1 MSAAPL
7 RFGANYTPRSQW
19 MHAWMSLD
27 LDEVRRDF
35 AALADL
41 GLDHLRIFPLWTV
54 LQPNRTLIRDE
65 AVDDVRAVVDVA
77 AEFGLDASVDVIQG
91 HLSSFDFIPSWLF
104 TWHDKN
110 MFTHPDALSGQ
121 AELVTRLGE
130 RLGGASNFLGFTL
143 GNETNQFSAQTHPS
157 PWPVTEAEAANWIT
171 TLLDAAHAAAPAQQH
186 VHSEYDAAWYMDGH
200 GFTPA
205 LASRL
210 GDITTVHSWIFNGT
224 AQRYGGRSVASDRHA
239 EYMIEL
245 ARGFA
250 TDPAKPI
257 WLQEVGA
264 PSNCLT
270 PAQTPDFLEAT
281 LRSVDRH
288 AEYMIE
294 LARGFATDPA
304 KPIWL
309 QEVGAPSNC
318 LTPAQTPDFLEAT
331 LRSVARTENL
341 WGVTWWCSHDVSRSL
356 ADFPDLEYTLGLVDQ
371 NGEAKPIGRRFAE
384 LIPELRERRPAPA
397 RSVGIVVEV
406 DENDTPVS
414 RGAMSPGGTIFQAW
428 VDACEAG
435 ADPAIVTS
443 SDAARPEVLAARGI
457 TELIRP
463 VVERTEYA
471 SRNTVV

>member
-1 MSAAPL
+1 MTTSAAPL

-281 LRSVDRH
+281 LRSV
-288 AEYMIE
+288 
-294 LARGFATDPA
+294 
-304 KPIWL
+304 
-309 QEVGAPSNC
+309 
-318 LTPAQTPDFLEAT
+318 
-331 LRSVARTENL
+331 ARTENL

-356 ADFPDLEYTLGLVDQ
+356 ADFPELEYTLGLVDQ

-397 RSVGIVVEV
+397 RPVGIVVEA

>member
-1 MSAAPL
+1 MTISAAPL

-281 LRSVDRH
+281 LRSV
-288 AEYMIE
+288 
-294 LARGFATDPA
+294 
-304 KPIWL
+304 
-309 QEVGAPSNC
+309 
-318 LTPAQTPDFLEAT
+318 
-331 LRSVARTENL
+331 ARTENL

>member
-1 MSAAPL
+1 MTTSAAPL

-91 HLSSFDFIPSWLF
+91 HLSSFDFVPSWLF

-157 PWPVTEAEAANWIT
+157 PWPVNEAEAANWIT

-281 LRSVDRH
+281 LRSV
-288 AEYMIE
+288 
-294 LARGFATDPA
+294 
-304 KPIWL
+304 
-309 QEVGAPSNC
+309 
-318 LTPAQTPDFLEAT
+318 
-331 LRSVARTENL
+331 ARTENL

-356 ADFPDLEYTLGLVDQ
+356 ADFPELEYTLGLVDQ

-384 LIPELRERRPAPA
+384 LIPELRERRPAPT
-397 RSVGIVVEV
+397 RPVGIVVEV